1 MGFTG
6 SPDVFGKGGFFEA
19 LIGGENQPELL
30 IKDFGAPYRM
40 VSPGVGFK
48 KYPSSYASHRSI
60 DAALALPAR
69 HGSSHGHIE
78 RVEGVFPPLHLVVRP
93 STASGQIGRASRT

>member
-1 MGFTG
+1 MTKSSHSGQGARAGVECALLASMGFTG

-40 VSPGVGFK
+40 VSR
-48 KYPSSYASHRSI
+48 SEEHTSELQSLMRISYA
-60 DAALALPAR
+60 
-69 HGSSHGHIE
+69 
-78 RVEGVFPPLHLVVRP
+78 VFCLKKKIQ
-93 STASGQIGRASRT
+93 TQQEQIIAT

>member
-30 IKDFGAPYRM
+30 IKDSGAPDRM
-40 VSPGVGFK
+40 VSPVVGFQK
-48 KYPSSYASHRSI
+48 SPSSYATHRSV
-60 DAALALPAR
+60 DAELALRAV
-69 HGSSHGHIE
+69 HGFSPEQIE
-78 RVEGVFPPLHLVVRP
+78 RVEVVSPPWTHVGPPLPDRGLP
-93 STASGQIGRASRT
+93 G

>member
-1 MGFTG
+1 MTKSSHSGQGARAGVECALLASMGFTG

-48 KYPSSYASHRSI
+48 KYPSSYASSDERSV
-60 DAALALPAR
+60 
-69 HGSSHGHIE
+69 GK
-78 RVEGVFPPLHLVVRP
+78 EGVNSFRYRWSPYH
-93 STASGQIGRASRT
+93 